1 MEIFNIHIEI
11 SLIII
16 LNALFF
22 SNFIIVLQ
30 QLAYSQEDTSSPTAN
45 EDSSQIRITSETK
58 QVAFLIIIGVIS
70 LIIYKEFRKRYGKHR
85 ERQHFPVDVKEDTV
99 QKQHHKCAICKNGTR
114 VWDFDHKDGNRS
126 NNRLSNYQALCPN
139 CHAKKTRGLL
149 KQQKKSSFLRC
160 LTVDI

>member
-16 LNALFF
+16 LNTLFF

-85 ERQHFPVDVKEDTV
+85 ERRHFPVDVKEDTI
-99 QKQHHKCAICKNGTR
+99 QKQNEIN
-114 VWDFDHKDGNRS
+114 
-126 NNRLSNYQALCPN
+126 
-139 CHAKKTRGLL
+139 
-149 KQQKKSSFLRC
+149 
-160 LTVDI
+160 